1 MNDEP
6 LDRGVWLIVGV
17 QASGKTTIADLLAR
31 RFDRAV
37 HLQGGQFYRWAVRG
51 WVHHGD
57 ADELEARRHLAL
69 RYRLASM
76 AADEYCDAGF
86 TTVVQDNI
94 YGQDVVRWLDA
105 VHARPRHLVVL
116 RPSISV
122 VAERDAGRTR
132 STGKGAYGPGGDTI
146 GSLDA
151 QLAAT
156 QRLGLW
162 LDTSTMSPEETVDAI
177 LERREEANV
186 DQPR

>member
-1 MNDEP
+1 
-6 LDRGVWLIVGV
+6 
-17 QASGKTTIADLLAR
+17 
-31 RFDRAV
+31 
-37 HLQGGQFYRWAVRG
+37 
-51 WVHHGD
+51 
-57 ADELEARRHLAL
+57 
-69 RYRLASM
+69 M

-105 VHARPRHLVVL
+105 VRARPRHLVVL

-132 STGKGAYGPGGDTI
+132 STGKVAYGPGGDTI